1 MTTVERFL
9 EYLREEKNASDLT
22 LRQYRSSFNRFARF
36 FDPHQPPSTP
46 QAGLGLATQLDIKNF
61 KTWATNNLKPNT
73 VRQTLTYL
81 KAYFNYLVRL
91 GEIPDNPVE
100 HVDPVT
106 VAKSVPKWLNRNEQ
120 NALIRAV
127 RGHGNLTELTI
138 ICMLMH
144 TGLRVQELCDL
155 RINDVEIGERK
166 GKVIV
171 RKGKWNR
178 YREVPL
184 NKDVRRV
191 LTQYLQEKTDNLSG
205 SLFPSQR
212 SNKMTTRA
220 VQHIIAKYRKL
231 TGIEHLTAH
240 ALRHTFGHEL
250 VVNKVPL
257 DVVAR
262 LMGHIKNNGLPNIKM
277 TLIYT
282 QPGEDDLQRAVEEL
296 SWT

>member
-9 EYLREEKNASDLT
+9 EYLKGEKNASDLT

-36 FDPHQPPSTP
+36 LDPHTPPSTP
-46 QAGLGLATQLDIKNF
+46 QGGLGLATQLDIKNF

-73 VRQTLTYL
+73 VRQTLTHL

-91 GEIPDNPVE
+91 GVIPDNPVE

-106 VAKSVPKWLNRNEQ
+106 TSRTIPKWLNRNEQ
-120 NALIRAV
+120 NTLFRTV
-127 RGHGNLTELTI
+127 RGHGDLKELAI
-138 ICMLMH
+138 ISTLKN

-155 RINDVEIGERK
+155 RPQDIEIGERK

-184 NKDVRRV
+184 NKEVRKM
-191 LTQYLQEKTDNLSG
+191 LTQYLHNRDTMSPF
-205 SLFPSQR
+205 LFPSQR
-212 SNKMTTRA
+212 SEQMTTRA
-220 VQHIIAKYRKL
+220 VQHIIAKYRDL
-231 TGIEHLTAH
+231 TGIDHLTAH

-262 LMGHIKNNGLPNIKM
+262 LMGHIKNNGLPNIEM